1 MRTVLRLGGASRFL
15 RGTVRF
21 GMRTVP
27 LGKWDVR
34 IRMPTVPLRLWTSR
48 FAVRGSGGPRAD
60 KIGRMT
66 SQEILQE
73 LESLGTEQNRK
84 IYRKHGVN
92 RDAYGVSY
100 ANLEKIRKRIKK
112 DHALA
117 LELWESGNHDARVL
131 ATMIADPQAMSSE
144 DLDAWAG
151 SLIDPVEAGAFAK
164 MASGSPLMHEKID
177 QWTAADHELVESAGW
192 ILLAHRAMKNGDSP
206 DGDYERYLDVIEKD
220 IHNRKNR
227 VRYEMNG
234 ALIAIGGSNGRLT
247 ERALAAAAKIGK
259 VEVDHG
265 DTACK
270 TPDAAGYIKKM
281 LERKKK

>member
-1 MRTVLRLGGASRFL
+1 MSCREV
-15 RGTVRF
+15 
-21 GMRTVP
+21 
-27 LGKWDVR
+27 
-34 IRMPTVPLRLWTSR
+34 
-48 FAVRGSGGPRAD
+48 
-60 KIGRMT
+60 
-66 SQEILQE
+66 LQE

-84 IYRKHGVN
+84 IYKKHGVN
-92 RDAYGVSY
+92 REIYGVSY

-117 LELWESGNHDARVL
+117 RELWESGKHEARVL

-151 SLIDPVEAGAFAK
+151 SLSDHVEASAFAK

-177 QWTAADHELVESAGW
+177 QWTAADHEPIESAGW
-192 ILLAHRAMKNGDSP
+192 TLLAHQAMNNGDST
-206 DGDYERYLDVIEKD
+206 DYERYLDVIEKD
-220 IHNRKNR
+220 IHNCKNR

-234 ALIAIGGSNGRLT
+234 ALIAIGGSNERLT

-265 DTACK
+265 DTGCK
-270 TPDAAGYIKKM
+270 TPDAAGYIRKM
-281 LERKKK
+281 VDRKKK